1 MLASAAKG
9 ELSVF
14 VTADAQG
21 KQVDAGEIDSLNHVL
36 NVGVES
42 AVAGCP
48 SSSLQFHNELRL
60 YLALR
65 FVAFIRYTMLQV
77 GTLIAFVAY
86 GYVVAVLSIMFYAF
100 EGRKTLGDLSL
111 LTFVVLLIWIG
122 TMMVQFQRNGML
134 SRLEGST
141 PGEASYFQVAL
152 HLLTVGGLPLLAIV
166 TTQFPA
172 VGNFILL
179 MFRPLLGTLH

>member
-1 MLASAAKG
+1 MA
-9 ELSVF
+9 
-14 VTADAQG
+14 
-21 KQVDAGEIDSLNHVL
+21 
-36 NVGVES
+36 
-42 AVAGCP
+42 
-48 SSSLQFHNELRL
+48 SLQYQNELRL

-65 FVAFIRYTMLQV
+65 FVAFIRYTMLQI

-134 SRLEGST
+134 AGWRG
-141 PGEASYFQVAL
+141 AL
-152 HLLTVGGLPLLAIV
+152 RGRRAIFGLRY
-166 TTQFPA
+166 TC
-172 VGNFILL
+172 
-179 MFRPLLGTLH
+179 